1 MNLTDI
7 IKNVNTYISDSSTD
21 RISADERYQAV
32 TEATTWLLEELGN
45 EHMTD
50 RAEIEYLPSVTWYKM
65 DAITP
70 YLLTA
75 GQLRFKEEA
84 GNREDITRV
93 EARDLATMPKS
104 RAAYAIERFNGDGY
118 LGINIPESSDASLQ
132 EGCVTDLIAFN
143 VYDGQTYTGIN
154 ADNITGEAHTISFDM
169 AALGQTATGLE
180 TTTTAIDLTNYEGVG
195 QIIFEVEIPNL
206 TGVTSVSIRFGQ
218 NLTTDYYLG
227 TITQDVNGNALNTG
241 INTLKVKWA
250 DLTVVGTPTVNANTN
265 WRIQVNHLDTKP
277 VVGPFKLSDL
287 RIAKPIYLNFK
298 YVFYRV
304 GKTSA
309 GVDIIEF
316 TTDTDVPFFIE
327 RYPQYRYAVAHKAAA
342 VLYRS
347 MVMEEKAGDEE
358 SQARAAL
365 KRFRKNFSGER
376 DMANSAFKVAGV
388 SFRNRR
394 IIRRR

>member
-1 MNLTDI
+1 MNLIDI

-21 RISADERYQAV
+21 RISADERYQAL
-32 TEATTWLLEELGN
+32 TEGTAWLLEELGN

-65 DAITP
+65 DSITP

-75 GQLRFKEEA
+75 GQLRFKEEQ
-84 GNREDITRV
+84 GNRQDITRV
-93 EARDLATMPKS
+93 EARDLATMPTS
-104 RAAYAIERFNGDGY
+104 RHAYAIERFNGDGY
-118 LGINIPESSDASLQ
+118 LGIKIPPSSNSTMT
-132 EGCVTDLIAFN
+132 EGCVTDLIGLN
-143 VYDGQTYTGIN
+143 VYDGQTYAGIN
-154 ADNITGEAHTISFDM
+154 AANIVGEAHAISFDM
-169 AALGQTATGLE
+169 DVIGQTSTGLE
-180 TTTTAIDLTNYEGVG
+180 TTTSTIDISDYDGLG
-195 QIIFEVEIPNL
+195 QLIFEIEIPDVVNI
-206 TGVTSVSIRFGQ
+206 TSVSIRFGQ
-218 NLTTDYYLG
+218 NLSTDYYTG
-227 TITQDVNGNALNTG
+227 TVSQDVNGNALIVG
-241 INTLKVKWA
+241 VNTLRFRWSDLVK
-250 DLTVVGTPTVNANTN
+250 VGTPTINALTS
-265 WRIQVNHLDTKP
+265 WRFAVNHTVGKP
-277 VVGPFKLSDL
+277 VVGPFKISDL

-304 GKTSA
+304 GKNSSGA
-309 GVDIIEF
+309 DIIEF
-316 TTDTDVPFFIE
+316 TADTDVPFFIE